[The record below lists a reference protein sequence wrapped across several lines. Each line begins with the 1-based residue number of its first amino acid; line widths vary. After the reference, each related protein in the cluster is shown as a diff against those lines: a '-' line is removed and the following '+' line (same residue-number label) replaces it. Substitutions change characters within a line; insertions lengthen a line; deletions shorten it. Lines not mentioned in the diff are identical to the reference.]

1 MIKQTILRWVKRFW
15 KEWRITIFIVIFVI
29 IPVKSAIADWNWVPT
44 GSMKPTILEGDLV
57 FVNKAAYGLRVP
69 LTMWRVAQWGDPQAG
84 EIVICF
90 SPDDNIRLVKR
101 VLAVPGDT
109 IGMRDN
115 VVYINGKPLNYTEA
129 DSKYAESLGLEERSK
144 FDFSMEELNEIVHAV
159 MVSSSVRS
167 LEDFR
172 ELTVP
177 EGCYF
182 MMGDN
187 RDYSKDSRNFGFIDR
202 SQVIGKAKGIIL
214 SIDIKHK
221 FVPRFNRFFN
231 SLK

>member
-1 MIKQTILRWVKRFW
+1 MIKEKVIGWLKRFW
-15 KEWRITIFIVIFVI
+15 KEWRITVFIVIFVI

-69 LTMWRVAQWGDPQAG
+69 LTMWRVAQWGDPKAG

-101 VLAVPGDT
+101 VLAVPGDR
-109 IGMRDN
+109 IGMHDN
-115 VVYINGKPLNYTEA
+115 VVYINGKALNYTEA
-129 DSKYAESLGLEERSK
+129 EDKYSEAINIEERGDY
-144 FDFSMEELNEIVHAV
+144 DFSMEELNEIVHAV
-159 MVSSSVRS
+159 MVNPSVRS
-167 LEDFR
+167 RENFR
-172 ELTVP
+172 EMTVP
-177 EGCYF
+177 DGCYF

-187 RDYSKDSRNFGFIDR
+187 RDYSKDSRIFGFIDR
-202 SQVIGKAKGIIL
+202 SRIIGKAKGVIL